1 MVMRI
6 ILAVA
11 ALSLT
16 ALTASAE
23 PKVRHAF
30 ESTIPRGAVQRV
42 VIDVP
47 AGDIEIRNGA
57 PDRLSVSG
65 HVSREPDSPGSRDK
79 EQRIVNDTTLEIY
92 ASNNEAIVRRRFGP
106 EADSW
111 RGGMF
116 SDYRVVIEVPPGVSV
131 DVQTRYGDVSL
142 EGSFGD
148 IDVDLR
154 AGQVDLRIPQRD
166 VRQLQ
171 ASCRVGEVHTRIGDE
186 IVERAG
192 LFPGRT
198 RYSNP
203 SGRSVVNVHVTAGE
217 VRATLT
223 K

>member
-1 MVMRI
+1 MVMRTL
-6 ILAVA
+6 LAVA

-16 ALTASAE
+16 AITASAE
-23 PKVRHAF
+23 PKVKHAF
-30 ESTIPRGAVQRV
+30 ESAIPRGAVQRV
-42 VIDVP
+42 VIDIP
-47 AGDIEIRNGA
+47 AGEIEIRNGA

-65 HVSREPDSPGSRDK
+65 YIAREPDSAGSRDK
-79 EQRIVNDTTLEIY
+79 EQRIVNDTTIEIY
-92 ASNNEAIVRRRFGP
+92 ASNREAIVRRRFGP

-116 SDYRVVIEVPPGVSV
+116 SDYHVVLVVPPGMSI
-131 DVQTRYGDVSL
+131 DVQTRYGEVSL

-148 IDVDLR
+148 IDIDLR
-154 AGQVDLRIPQRD
+154 AGEVDLRIPQRD

-186 IVERAG
+186 IVEREG

-203 SGRSVVNVHVTAGE
+203 NGKSVVNVHVTAGE

>member
-111 RGGMF
+111 R
-116 SDYRVVIEVPPGVSV
+116 
-131 DVQTRYGDVSL
+131 YGDVSL